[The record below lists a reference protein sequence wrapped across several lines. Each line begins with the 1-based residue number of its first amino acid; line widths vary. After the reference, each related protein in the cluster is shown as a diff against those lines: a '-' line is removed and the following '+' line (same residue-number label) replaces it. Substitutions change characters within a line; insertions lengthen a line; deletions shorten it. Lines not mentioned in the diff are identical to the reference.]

1 MSPVDRRR
9 VIRPGSAVL
18 IRLHTPERT
27 SYETKS
33 FYKTMATKR
42 QEAILARIT
51 KILGFFI
58 GIFGAL
64 AILGVFFKIL
74 KYPNWETFMQ
84 LGFIGEAAAFVIMG
98 SLELGQAFIME
109 TPSEDEL
116 EEGGN
121 TASAGSAGTPVKA
134 SARKMIEKKVNDDL
148 NVMMGALGKEI
159 RQFGGEIHEMVGEM
173 KRARVAVQ
181 DMRSKLSEVAS
192 GELAKDAERLG
203 KGMHSLGTEMSNAGS
218 SVEQMRNDLE
228 EMLQRFQKFNDPQAA
243 PNGQKN

>member
-1 MSPVDRRR
+1 
-9 VIRPGSAVL
+9 
-18 IRLHTPERT
+18 
-27 SYETKS
+27 
-33 FYKTMATKR
+33 MATKR

-51 KILGFFI
+51 KVLGFFI

-74 KYPNWETFMQ
+74 KYPNWELFMQ

-98 SLELGQAFIME
+98 SLELGQAFVME
-109 TPSEDEL
+109 TPSEEEL
-116 EEGGN
+116 EEEGGGSGG
-121 TASAGSAGTPVKA
+121 TAVADAGTPVKA

-192 GELAKDAERLG
+192 GDLAKDAERLG
-203 KGMHSLGTEMSNAGS
+203 KGMNSLGSEMSSAGS
-218 SVEQMRNDLE
+218 SVEEMRSDLE
-228 EMLQRFQKFNDPQAA
+228 EMLQRFRKFNNPQAA
-243 PNGQKN
+243 PNGQKKG

>member
-1 MSPVDRRR
+1 
-9 VIRPGSAVL
+9 
-18 IRLHTPERT
+18 
-27 SYETKS
+27 
-33 FYKTMATKR
+33 MATKK

-51 KILGFFI
+51 KVLGFFI

-74 KYPNWETFMQ
+74 KYPNWELFMQ

-109 TPSEDEL
+109 TPTDDEM
-116 EEGGN
+116 EEGG
-121 TASAGSAGTPVKA
+121 TMASGDSGTPVKV

-192 GELAKDAERLG
+192 GDLAKDAERLG
-203 KGMHSLGTEMSNAGS
+203 KGMNSLGNEMSNAGS
-218 SVEQMRNDLE
+218 SVEQMRSDLE
-228 EMLQRFQKFNDPQAA
+228 EMLQRFRKFNNPA
-243 PNGQKN
+243 NGTQGGS